1 MSDYRAERAAMRVR
15 VLKQSDEIEGR
26 DTLAMTAAER
36 LAMMWPLAQSA
47 WAFTRSRDRAES
59 ALPRHVVRVQ
69 RGGG

>member
-15 VLKQSDEIEGR
+15 ILKQSDDREGR

-47 WAFTRSRDRAES
+47 WAFTESRFRAES
-59 ALPRHVVRVQ
+59 ALPRQVVRIRR
-69 RGGG
+69 RGR